1 MNSNS
6 PSPYIKQLPKD
17 LQQIDVYDVLTLFNV
32 TNPALQHAIKKLLC
46 PGQRTQAKDKIQ
58 DLREAI
64 LSIERAIE
72 MEFMYEDS
80 TNV

>member
-1 MNSNS
+1 MDSNS
-6 PSPYIKQLPKD
+6 SSPYIKQLPKD
-17 LQQIDVYDVLTLFNV
+17 LQQIDVYDVLTLFDV
-32 TNPALQHAIKKLLC
+32 VNPALQHAIKKLLC
-46 PGQRTQAKDKIQ
+46 PGQRTKAKDKVQ

-80 TNV
+80 TNS

>member
-1 MNSNS
+1 MTN
-6 PSPYIKQLPKD
+6 SPYIKQLPKD
-17 LQQIDVYDVLTLFNV
+17 LQQIDVYDVLTIFDV

-46 PGQRTQAKDKIQ
+46 PGQRTAAKDKIQ

-72 MEFMYEDS
+72 MELMYENSLHD
-80 TNV
+80 

>member
-1 MNSNS
+1 MNSY
-6 PSPYIKQLPKD
+6 SPYIKQLPKD
-17 LQQIDVYDVLTLFNV
+17 LQQIDVYDVLTLFDV

-46 PGQRTQAKDKIQ
+46 PGQRTVAKDKIQ

-80 TNV
+80 TNS